1 MRPVPLY
8 PFPSRARQAI
18 TSFDILVVSN
28 VSSVFG
34 FANVIIGI
42 WFAVRTS
49 ARHSSRSTFDPPP
62 AYVTILIY
70 CIPTPYTLFSSVFSV
85 FSFFFLNHLT
95 VYTSPICI
103 FLLRGQPTIITFLYP
118 YFSGIFLPFLFG
130 PLSLC
135 DLLFLSS
142 LKQITAY
149 TSPTCIFFLRG
160 QPIIMTFLCPYFFRV
175 FGFSFRLYFWLL
187 RILSSFLSST
197 V

>member
-1 MRPVPLY
+1 MSPVPLY

-85 FSFFFLNHLT
+85 FSLSFSLT
-95 VYTSPICI
+95 ISQSIPRQ
-103 FLLRGQPTIITFLYP
+103 FA
-118 YFSGIFLPFLFG
+118 YFSFEVSLPSSHSYTHISSEFSCLFSSVLSVFAIF
-130 PLSLC
+130 S
-135 DLLFLSS
+135 SS
-142 LKQITAY
+142 L
-149 TSPTCIFFLRG
+149 P
-160 QPIIMTFLCPYFFRV
+160 
-175 FGFSFRLYFWLL
+175 
-187 RILSSFLSST
+187 
-197 V
+197 

>member
-70 CIPTPYTLFSSVFSV
+70 CIPTPYTLFSSVSRSSLSFS
-85 FSFFFLNHLT
+85 STISQSIPRQLHI
-95 VYTSPICI
+95 SPSRSAYHHHIPIPI
-103 FLLRGQPTIITFLYP
+103 FLRDFLAFSLRSSQSLRSSLPLFLETNHSLYLANLHL
-118 YFSGIFLPFLFG
+118 FSSRSTYHHDIPMPIFL
-130 PLSLC
+130 
-135 DLLFLSS
+135 
-142 LKQITAY
+142 
-149 TSPTCIFFLRG
+149 
-160 QPIIMTFLCPYFFRV
+160 RV